1 MTAHLQALSIDAADP
16 GRLAAFWGAVLER
29 EVRGD
34 LLPAAGPGDL
44 AIRFRRSTETRRGLD
59 RTHLDLTSDVPGG
72 QAHVVE
78 LALSLGATYLD
89 VGQGDDTTHVVL
101 ADPEGGE
108 LCVVE
113 EGNRFL
119 AGTGRVG
126 ALSGDGRRGTGV
138 FWSEVLGWPLVWDE
152 DDETAVQ
159 SPHGGP
165 KITWGG
171 APVAPKHGHNRLRL
185 DLVADGPLEEEVERL
200 VGLGATR
207 AGVAD
212 DPEGVALTDPDDNE
226 LQLLPGPG

>member
-16 GRLAAFWGAVLER
+16 RRLAAFWGAVLDR

-34 LLPAAGPGDL
+34 LLPAAEPGDL
-44 AIRFRRSTETRRGLD
+44 AIRMRRSTERRRGLD
-59 RTHLDLTSDVPGG
+59 RTHLDLASPQPGD
-72 QAHVVE
+72 QARVVE

-89 VGQGDDTTHVVL
+89 VGQGDDATHVVL

-108 LCVVE
+108 LCVIE
-113 EGNRFL
+113 EGNGFL
-119 AGTGRVG
+119 AGTGPVG
-126 ALSGDGRRGTGV
+126 ALSGDGRRATGL

-152 DDETAVQ
+152 DEETAIQ

-171 APVAPKHGHNRLRL
+171 PPVAPEHGRNRLRL
-185 DLVADGPLEEEVERL
+185 DLVADGPFEAEVERL
-200 VGLGATR
+200 VALGATR
-207 AGVAD
+207 SGAAD
-212 DPEGVALTDPDDNE
+212 DPQGVALLDPDDNE